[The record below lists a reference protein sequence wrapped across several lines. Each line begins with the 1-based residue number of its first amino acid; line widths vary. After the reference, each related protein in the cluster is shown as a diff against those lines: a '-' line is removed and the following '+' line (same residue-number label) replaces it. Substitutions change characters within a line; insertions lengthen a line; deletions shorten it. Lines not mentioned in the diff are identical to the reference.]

1 MNLKK
6 PLFIGYLTLG
16 DGGLDYSLQAARAL
30 IEGGVNL
37 LEIGIPFSDPIADG
51 PVISQAMQRSLDKGT
66 TIHDAIPFV
75 QELRKHTQIPL
86 VLFSYYNPLL
96 SAGETFLNDAKKA
109 GIDGMLI
116 VDLSFE
122 GMSSSILD
130 PVCVVTPTTSDE
142 RLEKIVKTARG
153 FIYYA
158 CQKGTTGMRK
168 ALPYGIDK
176 EIARIKRHTSLP
188 VVIGFGISNR
198 EMAAEAMS
206 LADGFVVGSY
216 FVAAM
221 ARKAPPQELKQ
232 MAEAID
238 PRRPL

>member
-1 MNLKK
+1 MNLNQ

-30 IEGGVNL
+30 IDGGVNL

-51 PVISQAMQRSLDKGT
+51 PVIEQAMQRSLNEGT
-66 TIHDAIPFV
+66 TIHDVVPFV
-75 QELRKHTQIPL
+75 RELRKHTQVPL

-96 SAGETFLNDAKKA
+96 QAGESFFKDAKEA
-109 GIDGMLI
+109 GINGMLI

-122 GMSSSILD
+122 GLPAQILD
-130 PVCVVTPTTSDE
+130 PICVVTPTTSDD
-142 RLEKIVKTARG
+142 RLQKIVQSARG

-168 ALPYGIDK
+168 TLPIGVDK
-176 EIARIKRHTSLP
+176 EIARIKRYTDLP

-198 EMAAEAMS
+198 EMAAEALV